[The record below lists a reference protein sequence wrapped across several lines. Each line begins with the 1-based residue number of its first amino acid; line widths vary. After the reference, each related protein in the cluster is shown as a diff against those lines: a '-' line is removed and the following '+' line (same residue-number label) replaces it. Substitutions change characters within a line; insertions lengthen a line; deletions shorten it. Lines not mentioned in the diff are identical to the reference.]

1 MQWPFT
7 VFHFCYLRH
16 NLEALR
22 RFTFGFGNISSTPNS
37 TRYAA
42 GRQFTILFQ
51 AAKPAANPSAACSS
65 ASRSDISRHKSRR
78 ESESGALSVA
88 SAASDE
94 LLSSAKQRI
103 SSVHEIQINRNI
115 TAVSQSFQA
124 SGRNR
129 YCGAWTVARRSDEG
143 IVELP

>member
-1 MQWPFT
+1 MQ
-7 VFHFCYLRH
+7 
-16 NLEALR
+16 R
-22 RFTFGFGNISSTPNS
+22 RDHMDECASEMGKRSAARIQNSGQPVDDSGPEPRVEPTTPVTADLN
-37 TRYAA
+37 
-42 GRQFTILFQ
+42 
-51 AAKPAANPSAACSS
+51 SAACPPVSPFTS
-65 ASRSDISRHKSRR
+65 TRSDISRHKSRR

-143 IVELP
+143 ID